1 VKIRQAL
8 LVLWLS
14 AIGMAAY
21 AGAEGTS
28 QEEPISEANT
38 VLFMSD
44 HLADVRQPM
53 VLRYDF
59 RKSGTLEEGFVDT
72 VDVNV
77 GAPKANGGK
86 DVRLRY
92 FTGER
97 ARQFPPVQDAKG
109 NPVLLLFLQRD
120 VGEMQRLTEGNWRY
134 FQRVI
139 KLALANAAQVKPV
152 EFEFRGQPVQGT
164 EIRITPYL
172 NDAHAELNRFNAK
185 YYVFTLSEA
194 IPGHIY
200 QLRAVIPDKA
210 AGGKSV
216 LMEESITFRG
226 AEPLAR
232 R

>member
-1 VKIRQAL
+1 MRIRQAL
-8 LVLWLS
+8 LILWLS
-14 AIGMAAY
+14 TIGMAAY

-38 VLFMSD
+38 VLFLSD
-44 HLADVRQPM
+44 HLADIRQPT

-92 FTGER
+92 FTGNR
-97 ARQFPPVQDAKG
+97 ARQFPSVPDAKG
-109 NPVLLLFLQRD
+109 NPILLLFLQRD
-120 VGEMQRLTEGNWRY
+120 VSEMQRLTEGNWRY

-139 KLALANAAQVKPV
+139 KQALADAAQVKPV

-172 NDAHAELNRFNAK
+172 NDTHAELDQFKAK

-200 QLRAVIPDKA
+200 QLRAVTPDKP
-210 AGGKSV
+210 GGKSV
-216 LMEESITFRG
+216 LMEETLTFRT